1 MSLYSPGFLAFLFL
15 VFFIYYLS
23 PHRLRW
29 ALLLLGSAFFYLTYS
44 WESAILI
51 GALILVNYF
60 LGLRMELI
68 PADKRGG
75 LLWAGIVFDIG
86 LLLFYK
92 FFGAWLGTLPLAQG
106 NFVLS
111 EFSLAPIGLS
121 FHALQAVSYL
131 VEVGRGNQ
139 AAERHAG
146 IFALSILF
154 FPRVL
159 AGPIERPA
167 VIEQFKTP
175 VVFDYETVT
184 EGMRTMAWGFFKKMV
199 IADRL
204 IPMVNMV
211 YLEPREYSGVTLFY
225 TVIVYAFALYADF
238 SGYSDIA
245 VGAARMFGI
254 KLTQNFSHPYAA
266 RSISEFWQRW
276 HISLSNWL
284 RDYIFFPVRRFL
296 LRKWGKRAP
305 LAAVILPPIVTMLA
319 SGLWHGSGWTF
330 LVWGLLHGLYLVFF
344 QLTEG
349 FWQRLS
355 AIARLDRLPKIAAL
369 IQQGGAFAL
378 VSLSLI
384 FFRASSLED
393 AFYILAHVG
402 EGLPSYLIKSA
413 HEIAAMLPSL
423 GPRTF
428 YKTVMSVMSP
438 MALGNEFDWF
448 LMIAALGIFLILDWT
463 RFDLSKVSGKPG
475 WARWMVYTILIAATL
490 LLSVQSIF
498 IKEFIYFRF

>member
-1 MSLYSPGFLAFLFL
+1 MSLYTIGFVAFLFL
-15 VFFIYYLS
+15 VFILYYVS

-29 ALLLLGSAFFYLTYS
+29 ALLLLASVFFYLTYS

-51 GALILVNYF
+51 GTLILANYF
-60 LGLRMELI
+60 LGLRLERL

-75 LLWAGIVFDIG
+75 LLWAGIAFDLG

-92 FFGAWLGTLPLAQG
+92 FFGAWLGSLPLAQG
-106 NFVLS
+106 NIILS
-111 EFSLAPIGLS
+111 EFFLTPIGLS

-131 VEVGRGNQ
+131 IEVGRGNQ

-175 VVFDYETVT
+175 VAFDYETVT
-184 EGMRTMAWGFFKKMV
+184 EGMKTLAWGFFKKMV

-211 YLEPREYSGVTLFY
+211 YLTPREYSGVTLFY
-225 TVIVYAFALYADF
+225 TVIVFAFALYADF

-254 KLTQNFSHPYAA
+254 KLTQNFSRPYAA

-296 LRKWGKRAP
+296 LRKWGRRAP
-305 LAAVILPPIVTMLA
+305 LAATILPPIVTMLA

-349 FWQRLS
+349 LWQRLS
-355 AIARLDRLPKIAAL
+355 TVTRLDRLPKLTAM
-369 IQQGGAFAL
+369 IQQLITFIL
-378 VSLSLI
+378 VSFSLV
-384 FFRASSLED
+384 FFRANSLED
-393 AFYILAHVG
+393 AFYILAHAG
-402 EGLPSYLIKSA
+402 EGLPAYLIGSA
-413 HEIAAMLPSL
+413 REVAAMLPSL

-438 MALGNEFDWF
+438 MALRNEFDWF

-463 RFDLSKVSGKPG
+463 RFDLSKVRGKPG
-475 WARWMVYTILIAATL
+475 WVRWTVYTIFITATL
-490 LLSVQSIF
+490 LLAVQSVLV
-498 IKEFIYFRF
+498 KEFIYFRF